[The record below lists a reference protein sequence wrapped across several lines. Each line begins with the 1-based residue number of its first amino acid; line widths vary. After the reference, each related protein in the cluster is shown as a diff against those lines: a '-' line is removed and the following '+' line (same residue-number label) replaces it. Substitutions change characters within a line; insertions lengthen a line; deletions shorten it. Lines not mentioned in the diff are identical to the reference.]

1 MGNLENYREEI
12 NRIDNEMAKLFEE
25 RMQVCKQIGEY
36 KKEYALP
43 VKDTTR
49 ENAVIAKSKE
59 RIGDPE
65 MEPYYIDFQNS
76 VMNISCAL
84 QSRIISG
91 MKVGYSGVPGAY
103 AYIAAKRMF
112 PDAEL
117 IPYANFEPA
126 FKAAEA
132 GEIDCAVLP
141 MENNYAG
148 EVGAVMDLMF
158 SGNLYVNRVMNLDIE
173 HNLLGVPK
181 STIKKIKTVVS
192 HPQAL
197 SQCDSYIK
205 EHGFKTIEYSN
216 TARAAEYVKELND
229 PTVAAIASEETAELF
244 GLNIIERKVHTT
256 RNNSSRF
263 GVFSRTQNLPTA
275 VARDDSCS
283 FILMFTV
290 PNEAG
295 ALAMTLDIIGSHGFN
310 MRNLKSR
317 PMKGLLWNYYFY
329 VEAAGNIS
337 SEEGEDMMREIGAVC
352 GQLKLAGAYAND
364 MDN

>member
-1 MGNLENYREEI
+1 MGNLDQYREEI
-12 NRIDNEMAKLFEE
+12 NRIDNELAKLFEE
-25 RMQVCKQIGEY
+25 RMHVSKAIGEY
-36 KKEYALP
+36 KKEHGLP
-43 VKDTTR
+43 VKDTAR
-49 ENAVIAKSKE
+49 ENAVIGMSKK
-59 RIGDPE
+59 RIEDGE
-65 MEPYYIDFQNS
+65 IEPYYVDFQKS

-84 QSRIISG
+84 QSKLLDG

-103 AYIAAKRMF
+103 AYIAAKRLF
-112 PDAEL
+112 PEAEL
-117 IPYANFEPA
+117 ISYTNFEPA
-126 FKAAEA
+126 FRAAEK
-132 GEIDCAVLP
+132 GEIDFAVLP

-173 HNLLGVPK
+173 HYLMGVSGASAK
-181 STIKKIKTVVS
+181 TVKTVVS

-197 SQCDSYIK
+197 AQCDEYIK
-205 EHGFKTIEYSN
+205 KHKYKTLEYSN

-229 PTVAAIASEETAELF
+229 KSVAAIASEETAELF
-244 GLNIIERKVHTT
+244 GLKVIDRRVHTT

-263 GVFSRTQNLPTA
+263 GVFSRVQNLPTPEM
-275 VARDDSCS
+275 RDDSCS

-317 PMKGLLWNYYFY
+317 PLKGLLWNYYFY
-329 VEAAGNIS
+329 VEAEGNIA
-337 SEEGEDMMREIGAVC
+337 SEEGQDMLREISAVC
-352 GQLKLAGAYAND
+352 GQLKLAGCYSNELS
-364 MDN
+364 